1 MVQCRQLVHLVMKL
15 IRTASRCAVLV
26 LLATIQ
32 AHGAEPKRVLLLH
45 AFGHPFSPWSDEAG
59 TFRAELIKRSPEQI
73 ELYEAS
79 LDTGRVRDLQG
90 EEPFVSYIHAL
101 LSGQKPDLIVP
112 AGAPAA
118 FFVQRH
124 RAALFPATP
133 LLIMGADVRRVPP
146 STLSNNDTAV
156 SVDLDLPAF
165 LSNILRLLPETKSVA
180 VVVGNSPID
189 QYWTAELRR
198 DVEPFAGRVNISW
211 FNDLTFNE
219 MLSRAAT
226 MPPNSAILWFLL
238 TEDAGG
244 VTYAQDRALEKM
256 REVASAPI
264 FGLGD
269 YQLGR
274 GIVGGPLIQSQA
286 LGQEAAEVAL
296 RILKGDKPGDINPR
310 SVLFGAPMYDW
321 RELRRWGISEDRLPP
336 GSIIKFREPPLWEQ
350 YRWQIML
357 AGTIMLA
364 QTLLIAYVLFQNRRR
379 RAAEADAAE
388 QRREVAHLTRVSVMG
403 ELSGAIA
410 HEINQPLTAILSNAQ
425 AAQHLL
431 KEESLNLPEL
441 QAAIDDIVHEEKRAG
456 AVIERLR
463 NLIKK
468 GEHKPEPI
476 DLNALIQSTVALLH
490 SELIARRT
498 EVQTDLASGLPPAWG
513 DPVQIQQVLLNLLMN
528 AMDAMALTPTVRRI
542 TIATRTPKPETL
554 EVSIRDQGP
563 GIGSNSQDGLFKP
576 FHTSKD
582 NGLGLGLAICSTIVQ
597 AHDGKLTLANHE
609 GGGAVAV
616 LSLPPRELLVAAK

>member
-1 MVQCRQLVHLVMKL
+1 MHAQ
-15 IRTASRCAVLV
+15 
-26 LLATIQ
+26 
-32 AHGAEPKRVLLLH
+32 GAEPKRVLLLH
-45 AFGHPFSPWSDEAG
+45 AFGHSFSPWSDEAG
-59 TFRAELIKRSPEQI
+59 SFRSELIKRSPEQI

-79 LDTGRVRDLQG
+79 LDTGRVRDVQA
-90 EEPFVSYIHAL
+90 EEPFVGYIHAL
-101 LSGQKPDLIVP
+101 LSGRPPDLIVP

-124 RAALFPATP
+124 RASLYPATP
-133 LLIMGADVRRVPP
+133 MLIMGAEVRRIPP
-146 STLSNNDTAV
+146 TSLTNNDTAV
-156 SVDLDLPAF
+156 STHLDLAA
-165 LSNILRLLPETKSVA
+165 LLRNILRLRPETTSVA
-180 VVVGNSPID
+180 VVAGSSPVD
-189 QYWTAELRR
+189 RYWAEELRR
-198 DVEPFAGRVNISW
+198 DIEPLAGGVTISW
-211 FNDLTFNE
+211 FTDLTFNE

-226 MPPNSAILWFLL
+226 MPPNSAILWYLL
-238 TEDAGG
+238 TEDAAG
-244 VTYAQDRALEKM
+244 VTYAQNRALEKM

-264 FGLGD
+264 FGIGD
-269 YQLGR
+269 YELGR

-310 SVLFGAPMYDW
+310 SVLFGTPMYDW
-321 RELRRWGISEDRLPP
+321 RELRRWGISEDRLTP

-425 AAQHLL
+425 AALHLL

-498 EVQTDLASGLPPAWG
+498 EVQTDLASGMPLAWG